1 MQILLVEDNSDMRV
15 LLQEM
20 LQMGGH
26 EVEIGRTGE
35 EAVSVL
41 ESLSQLPEI
50 IISDLTM
57 PRMDGITLLNVVR
70 ENPLW
75 ANVRFVI
82 MSANVFDDRL
92 TPETTAMLDGVLP
105 KPFSLDDLASILN

>member
-57 PRMDGITLLNVVR
+57 PRMDGITLLN
-70 ENPLW
+70 
-75 ANVRFVI
+75 
-82 MSANVFDDRL
+82 
-92 TPETTAMLDGVLP
+92 
-105 KPFSLDDLASILN
+105 